1 MKGSKLQNYNKE
13 FQYYIFDYLCLVI
26 IDLKG
31 KTALVCGSSQGIGR
45 AIAQEMAASGANIIL
60 LARNE
65 ERLNS
70 VMANLS
76 STNGQVHSVYSA
88 DFSNTE
94 NVLAVAN
101 QIVAKHAV
109 DILVNN
115 TGGPAAGKAI
125 DANTVEFLQ
134 AFNAHLIN
142 NHQLVQAVVPGMKT
156 RSFGRIINIISTS
169 VKVPLHNLGVSNT
182 IRGAVGNWSK
192 TLANELAS
200 AGITVN
206 NILPGATETERLSTI
221 IQNKSNKMAIEQTVV
236 KDEML
241 NEIPMRRFGKPEEVA
256 YAAVFL
262 ASDKAAYITG
272 TNTVV
277 DGGRTPCL

>member
-1 MKGSKLQNYNKE
+1 M
-13 FQYYIFDYLCLVI
+13 I
-26 IDLKG
+26 IDLNG

-45 AIAQEMAASGANIIL
+45 AIATELALAGANIVL

-65 ERLNS
+65 DKLNS
-70 VMANLS
+70 VMSTLS
-76 STNGQVHSVYSA
+76 STNGQKHHVYTA
-88 DFSNTE
+88 DFSKTD
-94 NVLAVAN
+94 NVLEVATKIS
-101 QIVAKHAV
+101 QLHSV

-125 DANTVEFLQ
+125 DANVSEFIA

-142 NHQLVQAVVPGMKT
+142 NHQLVQAMAPGMKS

-192 TLANELAS
+192 TLANELAPF
-200 AGITVN
+200 GITVN

-221 IQNKSNKMAIEQTVV
+221 IQNKSNKMAIEEELV
-236 KDEML
+236 KEEML
-241 NEIPMRRFGKPEEVA
+241 NEIPMRRFGRPEEVA

-262 ASDKAAYITG
+262 ASDKASYITG